1 MAKIS
6 IKHIAELTNLSPGT
20 ISIVLNGRGDEM
32 RISAATQSRIWAA
45 AKQIGYQPNIHARRL
60 RQQSSSRSATIIGIL
75 WPSMYSNELL
85 VRFFD
90 GIQRAILQENYNI
103 EIIYKPYVY
112 NDILQID
119 EVFRSNPYNGLIIVG
134 SSFDD
139 IEYIRTTSCSMPIV
153 LFNRQDSK
161 FNSVGVDDFSA
172 GEQAAALFA
181 ARGHKSVALLD
192 TDVQIRSVTLRRTGF
207 LAGCQNH
214 GLSIGPEQIITGQFN
229 NMRDAATQLLA
240 LPQRPTAL
248 FLPMST
254 AALDVYD
261 VFSQARVRIPEDLEV
276 IAYGDLQYSRVL
288 KPSLS
293 VIDLPLEE
301 MVIKCLQQILDIIA
315 GKSLTATNIMLE
327 TQLVIRQSCGG
338 FPESASGPHR

>member
-6 IKHIAELTNLSPGT
+6 IRHIAELTNLSPGT

-32 RISAATQSRIWAA
+32 RISAATQGRIWAA

-90 GIQRAILQENYNI
+90 GIQRAILQENFNI
-103 EIIYKPYVY
+103 EIIYKPYVF
-112 NDILQID
+112 NELSQMD

-134 SSFDD
+134 SSSED
-139 IEYIRTTSCSMPIV
+139 IEYVRTVSCSMPIV

-161 FNSVGVDDFSA
+161 YCSVGVDDFSA
-172 GEQAAALFA
+172 GELAAALFA
-181 ARGHKSVALLD
+181 ARGHKKVAMLD
-192 TDVQIRSVTLRRTGF
+192 ADIQIRSVTLRRTGF
-207 LAGCQNH
+207 LAGCQSAC
-214 GLSIGPEQIITGQFN
+214 LAVEPDSIITGQIN
-229 NMRDAATQLLA
+229 NMRDATARLLA
-240 LPQRPTAL
+240 LPDRPTAL
-248 FLPMST
+248 FLPLST
-254 AALDVYD
+254 SALDVYE
-261 VFSQARVRIPEDLEV
+261 VFTKDRVRIPEEMEV
-276 IAYGDLQYSRVL
+276 IAYGDLQYSRIL

-301 MVIKCLQQILDIIA
+301 MVIKCLQLILDIIA
-315 GKSLTATNIMLE
+315 GKAMPALNIMLE
-327 TQLVIRQSCGG
+327 THLLVRQSCGG
-338 FPESASGPHR
+338 FPEPPTVCT